1 MFLFLSSFPLLH
13 FLFLSLSPTL
23 MSHQTLHFLS
33 HSLHAFA
40 PGTVG
45 VLCAVPT
52 STSMG
57 RAPGLALVLRIT
69 FLDDRMGWD
78 VQMFTRSLLRMY
90 LCFSCL
96 VPALDVL
103 IMKHH
108 TLNPFLGLH
117 VIS

>member
-1 MFLFLSSFPLLH
+1 MHLPQARS
-13 FLFLSLSPTL
+13 
-23 MSHQTLHFLS
+23 
-33 HSLHAFA
+33 AFFA
-40 PGTVG
+40 RYPI
-45 VLCAVPT
+45 PM
-52 STSMG
+52 SMG
-57 RAPGLALVLRIT
+57 CAPGLVLVLRIT

-78 VQMFTRSLLRMY
+78 AQMFTRSLLRMY

-108 TLNPFLGLH
+108 TLNSFLGLH